1 MLLLFC
7 FGAVARG
14 SMPRAPGRPRNGA
27 SAKAKTSA
35 SVKPIR
41 TSKREAANTPA
52 GKPANTPAGASVSR
66 PANTPAGTSAKATV
80 GPSASKRPR
89 ANHAIA
95 TMADTAALIADVTAE
110 VLKRLQPAEAD
121 VVVSVP
127 ETPQAALE
135 MPAARPPAV
144 GPPAAETSAAEASV
158 AETSAAEAWDG
169 ALRQTMSGLLQGE
182 VQQHTTPQPVHTVN
196 SPLGATVPDRVKSKI
211 WADEYV
217 EPQSQRTASL
227 ALFTGNEGYPTI
239 AISPATRLRQ
249 IQNIDQWT
257 TALLTFGSIY
267 AQRHPSRASGLFK
280 YCEIVRD
287 IAKTGPKNAWRQ
299 YDEQFRLYRQGDP
312 VNYPWDQPRW
322 DIFFRCMYAKSEH
335 INSIR
340 TAAGPSNYQ
349 NLAKRPF
356 RAGYCWSFQ
365 KGQCKNRQCRF
376 QHACSKCNNP
386 HPANQCRKSVGAHPN
401 KR

>member
-1 MLLLFC
+1 
-7 FGAVARG
+7 
-14 SMPRAPGRPRNGA
+14 MPRAPGRPRNGA
-27 SAKAKTSA
+27 SMKAKTSA
-35 SVKPIR
+35 SARVNPIR
-41 TSKREAANTPA
+41 TSKRAAANMPANTPA
-52 GKPANTPAGASVSR
+52 SRPANTPANTPAGASS
-66 PANTPAGTSAKATV
+66 KATL

-89 ANHAIA
+89 ASHAIA
-95 TMADTAALIADVTAE
+95 TVADTAALIADVTAA
-110 VLKRLQPAEAD
+110 VLKRLQPAEVD

-127 ETPQAALE
+127 ETPQVAVERLAV
-135 MPAARPPAV
+135 RPPAV
-144 GPPAAETSAAEASV
+144 GPPAAETSAAE

-169 ALRQTMSGLLQGE
+169 ALRQTMSGLLQGD
-182 VQQHTTPQPVHTVN
+182 VQQHTTPQPVHMIN

-217 EPQSQRTASL
+217 EFAELVHRQSQRPATL
-227 ALFTGNEGYPTI
+227 ALSTGNEGYPTI

-267 AQRHPSRASGLFK
+267 SQRNPSRGAGLFK

-287 IAKTGPKNAWRQ
+287 IAQTGPQNAWRQ
-299 YDEQFRLYRQGDP
+299 YDEQFRLHRQGDP
-312 VNYPWDQPRW
+312 DNYPWDQPRW
-322 DIFFRCMYAKSEH
+322 DIFFRCMYAKSEQT
-335 INSIR
+335 NSIR
-340 TAAGPSNYQ
+340 TVAGPSTYQ